1 MLIRGWGVCML
12 IRGMGMNIGGMGL
25 DLGDVCIRRLHSIH
39 LERS

>member
-1 MLIRGWGVCML
+1 ML

-25 DLGDVCIRRLHSIH
+25 DLGGVCIRRLHSIH